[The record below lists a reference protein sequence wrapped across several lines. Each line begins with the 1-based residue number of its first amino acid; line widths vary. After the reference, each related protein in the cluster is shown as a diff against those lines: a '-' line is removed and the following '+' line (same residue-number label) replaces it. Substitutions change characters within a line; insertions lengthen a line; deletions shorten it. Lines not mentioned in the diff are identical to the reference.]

1 MSRPKI
7 EVASY
12 KGRRRPLWLQIL
24 LGLILAGAL
33 AFAVLL
39 GVVLSGAH
47 ASVSG
52 DPQVMIVLGCQVKPW
67 GPSVL
72 LQDRLDKALD
82 YREEHPD
89 VQVVVSGGQGPD
101 EPTTEAQA
109 MYDYLVEYGV
119 EPERIWQEDQS
130 HNTWQNVRYTHNTH
144 QNLENA
150 AKLLSEENMDPAQTQ
165 VVVVSNGFHL
175 TRARMLAQRCG
186 FDEVSTLAAPESHL
200 PSRLK
205 MYLREPLALVKSF
218 MVDR

>member
-7 EVASY
+7 EVASDE
-12 KGRRRPLWLQIL
+12 GRRRPLWLQIL
-24 LGLILAGAL
+24 LGLILAGAMV
-33 AFAVLL
+33 FAALL

-47 ASVSG
+47 SSVSG

-72 LQDRLDKALD
+72 LQDRLDTALAYLQD
-82 YREEHPD
+82 HPD
-89 VQVVVSGGQGPD
+89 MTVVACGGQGAD
-101 EPTTEAQA
+101 EPESEAQA
-109 MYDYLVEYGV
+109 IADYLTENGV
-119 EPERIWQEDQS
+119 SKRNILLDEDS
-130 HNTWQNVRYTHNTH
+130 HNTH

-186 FDEVSTLAAPESHL
+186 FEEVSTLAAPESHL